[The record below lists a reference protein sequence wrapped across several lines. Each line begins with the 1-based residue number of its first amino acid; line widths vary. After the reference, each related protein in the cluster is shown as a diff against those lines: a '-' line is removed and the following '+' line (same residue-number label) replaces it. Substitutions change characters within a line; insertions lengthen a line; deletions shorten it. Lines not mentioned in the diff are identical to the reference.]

1 MTDSPIPISGLML
14 RALREA
20 LAKGKT
26 TLDPGYATVLL
37 TPARRPLNVPYQ
49 IPSRNRKVC
58 SPYLHLFRFL
68 QTPGRALTFLHETPC
83 RSTSGGPRIGRKPCA
98 GASPDSGGQSVQR

>member
-37 TPARRPLNVPYQ
+37 TPAQRAQLDTARAERGRVWLHVFIEPDTRAASLERPL
-49 IPSRNRKVC
+49 SDT
-58 SPYLHLFRFL
+58 L
-68 QTPGRALTFLHETPC
+68 QKSEG
-83 RSTSGGPRIGRKPCA
+83 
-98 GASPDSGGQSVQR
+98 V